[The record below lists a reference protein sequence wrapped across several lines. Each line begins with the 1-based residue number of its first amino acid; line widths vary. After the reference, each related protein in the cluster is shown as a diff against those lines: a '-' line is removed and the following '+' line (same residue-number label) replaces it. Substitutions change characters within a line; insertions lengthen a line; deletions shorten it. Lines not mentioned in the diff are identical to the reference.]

1 MPAADYLW
9 EEEMKKETIL
19 NKDFILLLSV
29 NAFVF
34 IGMHMLSTTIAKYA
48 MTLQGTAAVAGLIA
62 GAFSITSII
71 VRPICGTLIDRK
83 KKKSLYL
90 FSLVT
95 ILISMIGYS
104 LSSTNGMLLAF
115 RLVHGVGWGFAT
127 TIGMTMA
134 ANTAPEGKI
143 GEASSVYGLA
153 NVLAMA
159 LAPNLGTFLN
169 ENYGYRVMF
178 LGAGVIMACAVVC
191 LILVADQPV
200 PEGSG
205 MRKFTAGSMV
215 QKEAVVPA
223 VVLFLSGMVYTS
235 ITTFLILYA
244 TETGIS
250 NPSTF
255 FTVYSV
261 AILIVRLNSGK
272 IVDRKGPEYILI
284 PAGFFF
290 CGCLLV
296 LANLKNAPMLYLSA
310 ALMGFGYSGN
320 LSTLMALSFK
330 RAPKDKRGAVSSTI
344 NVGMDVG
351 TGIGS
356 TVAGILAG
364 WMGYQKLYLVLCI
377 PVILSTL
384 LFAFDQKAFRQ
395 KTWIYKE

>member
-1 MPAADYLW
+1 
-9 EEEMKKETIL
+9 MKKETIW

-48 MTLQGTAAVAGLIA
+48 LTLQGTETVAGLIA
-62 GAFSITSII
+62 GAFSITSLI
-71 VRPICGTLIDRK
+71 VRPICGSLIDRK
-83 KKKSLYL
+83 KKKNLYM
-90 FSLVT
+90 FSMIT
-95 ILISMIGYS
+95 ILVSMLGYS
-104 LSSTNGMLLAF
+104 ISNTNLMLLCF
-115 RLVHGVGWGFAT
+115 RLLHGVGWGFAT

-159 LAPNLGTFLN
+159 LAPSLGTFLN
-169 ENYGYRVMF
+169 ENYGYRAMF
-178 LGAGVIMACAVVC
+178 LGGAVIMDCAAIC
-191 LILVADQPV
+191 LMLVTDQPV
-200 PEGSG
+200 SASAAN
-205 MRKFTAGSMV
+205 RKFTAASLI

-223 VVLFLSGMVYTS
+223 IVLFLSGMVYTS
-235 ITTFLILYA
+235 ITTFLIIYA
-244 TETGIS
+244 KEVGIA

-290 CGCLLV
+290 TGTLLL
-296 LANLKNAPMLYLSA
+296 LANLQNSIMLYLA
-310 ALMGFGYSGN
+310 AFLMGFGYSGN

-330 RAPKDKRGAVSSTI
+330 RSPKDRRGAVSSTI

-364 WMGYQKLYLVLCI
+364 WMGYQKLYLVLII
-377 PVILSTL
+377 PVIVSTI
-384 LFAFDQKAFRQ
+384 LFAYDQKAY
-395 KTWIYKE
+395 KNKKWIYKE